1 MKMFGFVFVVVVV
14 ETPQHPSPEEDYG
27 QTGWNDMFVS
37 KKPFVQCLK
46 WKYESSLSKKTIF
59 FVRQGDRVRTA
70 IHFYDLDAPPFI
82 PRLNPKPLVMLLILD
97 EADG

>member
-1 MKMFGFVFVVVVV
+1 MFGFVFVVVVV

-37 KKPFVQCLK
+37 KKAFCSVFEMK
-46 WKYESSLSKKTIF
+46 IWIFSIIKKTIF
-59 FVRQGDRVRTA
+59 LVRQGDRVRTA
-70 IHFYDLDAPPFI
+70 IHFYDFDAPPFI
-82 PRLNPKPLVMLLILD
+82 PRLNLKPLVMLLILD